1 MPGYMHITHKYGEPL
16 RTHVSSRL
24 RVLSCVSDCAL
35 LIDPLPTCP
44 FYEAGM
50 PTSLTISHCRLA
62 LLPTETFL
70 VDGTGSALT
79 PAVMARFAMLYH
91 LRHSDAGA

>member
-1 MPGYMHITHKYGEPL
+1 
-16 RTHVSSRL
+16 
-24 RVLSCVSDCAL
+24 
-35 LIDPLPTCP
+35 
-44 FYEAGM
+44 M

-70 VDGTGSALT
+70 VDGAGSALT